1 MPSAERLLF
10 WPLAPRSTLEGMDP
24 STISPKSRL
33 VAFLVGAPFGVFGA
47 HRFYVGKTGSGIGMI
62 FTLGG
67 MGIWWLVDMILILS
81 GEFRDAD
88 HRRVTRWMVDE
99 EFLAAAA
106 QAEQQKTPEQQ
117 RALEEMETMRAE
129 LFDLQERVDFME
141 RTLAQVRQEQRKL
154 S

>member
-1 MPSAERLLF
+1 MN
-10 WPLAPRSTLEGMDP
+10 P
-24 STISPKSRL
+24 STVSPKSRL
-33 VAFLVGAPFGVFGA
+33 VAFLVGAPFGVVGA

-67 MGIWWLVDMILILS
+67 MGVWWLVDMIMILS

-88 HRRVTRWMVDE
+88 HKRVVRWMVDE

-106 QAEQQKTPEQQ
+106 RPRDQQV
-117 RALEEMETMRAE
+117 LEEVETMRAE

-141 RTLAQVRQEQRKL
+141 RTLAQVRQEQRRL
-154 S
+154 E